1 MHEIK
6 LYNTATRTVE
16 PVKTHEPGCLTM
28 YTCGPTVYHYAH
40 IGNLRTYI
48 MEDVLEKLFAY
59 AGYEV
64 KRAMN
69 ITDVGHLTSDA
80 DTGADKMLE
89 GAKREGKTAMEI
101 ARFYTEAFFGDCKKL
116 NIKIPDIVVPATSC
130 IDDFIALI
138 QVLFDKGCAY
148 MAGGNVYFDT
158 SKAVD
163 YYRLTGHSADSLMV
177 GVRDDVT
184 EDSNKRNKS
193 DFVLWF
199 TESKFGEQ
207 ELRWDSP
214 WGYGYPGWHIEC
226 SAISLKYLGEYL
238 DIHAGGVD
246 NIFPHHTNEIAQSE
260 AAIGHEWC
268 SHWFHP
274 RHLNDKS
281 GKMSKSKGGIL
292 TVSVLEEAGYKPLA
306 YRLFCLQSHYM
317 KQLVFSYESLANAA
331 SAYDKL
337 LSRAASIK
345 AAAEKAQEEPD
356 LDKLAEYRER
366 FIETVGDDLNTS
378 MGLTLLYEAM
388 KADIS
393 AATKLAV
400 IEDFDRVLSLD
411 LLSGEAAAEEPA
423 DDVSHLEELLVKRAE
438 AKKNRDWAL
447 ADAIRDEVKAAGY
460 MIVDTPEGAKL
471 KKL

>member
-1 MHEIK
+1 MQTIK
-6 LYNTATRTVE
+6 LYNTATRQVE
-16 PVKTHEPGCLTM
+16 PVIPHEEGKLTM

-48 MEDVLEKLFAY
+48 MEDVLEKLFVL

-64 KRAMN
+64 KRGMN

-80 DTGADKMLE
+80 DTGEDKMLA

-101 ARFYTEAFFGDCKKL
+101 ARFYTEAFFADCEKL
-116 NIKIPDIVVPATSC
+116 NIKKPETVVPATAC
-130 IDDFIALI
+130 IDDFIRLI
-138 QVLFDKGCAY
+138 GVLFEKGYAY

-158 SKAVD
+158 SKVED
-163 YYRLTGHSADSLMV
+163 YYRLTGHSADDLMV

-184 EDSNKRNKS
+184 EDTNKRNKT

-268 SHWFHP
+268 RYWFHP

-292 TVSVLEEAGYKPLA
+292 TVSVLEENGYKPLA

-317 KQLVFSYESLANAA
+317 KQLVFSYESLDNAA

-337 LSRAASIK
+337 LSRVANIK
-345 AAAEKAQEEPD
+345 AQAEKEGEEPD
-356 LDKLAEYRER
+356 PEKVNEYKER
-366 FIETVGDDLNTS
+366 FIETVGNDLNTS
-378 MGLTLLYEAM
+378 LGLTLLYEVIKSAE
-388 KADIS
+388 S

-400 IEDFDRVLSLD
+400 IAEFDKVLSLD
-411 LLSGEAAAEEPA
+411 LLAAEPEEEPEA
-423 DDVSHLEELLVKRAE
+423 EDVSHLEELLVRRAE
-438 AKKNRDWAL
+438 AKKARDWAT

-460 MIVDTPEGAKL
+460 MIVDTPDGAVL

>member
-1 MHEIK
+1 MQTIK

-16 PVKTHEPGCLTM
+16 PVETHEPGMLTF

-48 MEDVLEKLFAY
+48 MEDVLEKLFTL

-64 KRAMN
+64 KRGMN

-101 ARFYTEAFFGDCKKL
+101 AEFYTKAFFDDCEKL
-116 NIKIPDIVVPATSC
+116 NIKKPDIVVPATAC

-138 QVLFDKGCAY
+138 GVLFEKGYAY
-148 MAGGNVYFDT
+148 KAGGNVYFDT
-158 SKAVD
+158 SKAQD
-163 YYRLTGHSADSLMV
+163 YYRLTGHSADDLMV

-226 SAISLKYLGEYL
+226 SAIALKYLGEYL

-268 SHWFHP
+268 RHWFHP

-292 TVSVLEEAGYKPLA
+292 TVSVLEEKGYKPLA
-306 YRLFCLQSHYM
+306 YRLFCLQSHYL
-317 KQLVFSYESLANAA
+317 KQLVFSYESLDNAE
-331 SAYDKL
+331 SAYDRL
-337 LSRAASIK
+337 LSRIAAIK
-345 AAAEKAQEEPD
+345 ARAEKDTQKADEE
-356 LDKLAEYRER
+356 KVNEYREK
-366 FIETVGDDLNTS
+366 FIETVGNDLNTS
-378 MGLTLLYEAM
+378 MGLTLLYDVIKE
-388 KADIS
+388 DLDD
-393 AATKLAV
+393 ATKV
-400 IEDFDRVLSLD
+400 EIIKTFDSVLSLD
-411 LLSGEAAAEEPA
+411 LLSGKAEEEPEA
-423 DDVSHLEELLVKRAE
+423 EDTAHLEELLIKRAE
-438 AKKNRDWAL
+438 AKRNRDWAT

>member
-1 MHEIK
+1 MNNIR

-16 PVKTHEPGCLTM
+16 PVKTHEPGKLTF
-28 YTCGPTVYHYAH
+28 YTCGPTVYHFAH

-48 MEDVLEKLFAY
+48 MEDVLEKLFTLD
-59 AGYEV
+59 GYEV
-64 KRAMN
+64 RRGMN

-101 ARFYTEAFFGDCKKL
+101 ARFYTDAFFKDCEKL
-116 NIKIPDIVVPATSC
+116 NIKKPEIVVPATAC

-138 QVLFDKGCAY
+138 QKLFDKGYAY

-158 SKAVD
+158 SKAKD
-163 YYRLTGHSADSLMV
+163 YYRLTGHSAEDLMV

-184 EDSNKRNKS
+184 EDANKRYKS

-199 TESKFGEQ
+199 TTSKFGEQ

-226 SAISLKYLGEYL
+226 SAISMKYLGEYL

-260 AAIGHEWC
+260 AALGHEWC
-268 SHWFHP
+268 THWFHP

-281 GKMSKSKGGIL
+281 GKMGKSKGGIL
-292 TVSVLEEAGYKPLA
+292 TVSVLEEKGYKPLA
-306 YRLFCLQSHYM
+306 YRLFCLQSHYL
-317 KQLVFSYESLANAA
+317 KQLVFSYESLDNAA
-331 SAYDKL
+331 QAYDKL
-337 LSRAASIK
+337 LSRIASIK
-345 AAAEKAQEEPD
+345 AQAEKEQAPADPD
-356 LDKLAEYRER
+356 KVGEYKQR

-378 MGLTLLYEAM
+378 MGLTLLYEVI
-388 KADIS
+388 KADLG
-393 AATKLAV
+393 ANTKLEIIKV
-400 IEDFDRVLSLD
+400 FDSVLSLD
-411 LLSGEAAAEEPA
+411 LLSGAPEEAAPEGDTA
-423 DDVSHLEELLVKRAE
+423 HLEELLIKRAE
-438 AKKNRDWAL
+438 AKRNKDWAA

-471 KKL
+471 KKI

>member
-6 LYNTATRTVE
+6 LYNTETRTVE
-16 PVKTHEPGCLTM
+16 PVKTHEPGRLTM

-356 LDKLAEYRER
+356 LEKLAEYRER

>member
-1 MHEIK
+1 MYKIK

-16 PVKTHEPGCLTM
+16 PVETHEPGKLTF

-48 MEDVLEKLFAY
+48 MEDVLEKLFTL

-89 GAKREGKTAMEI
+89 GARREGKTAMEI
-101 ARFYTEAFFGDCKKL
+101 AEFYTKAFFDDCEKL
-116 NIKIPDIVVPATSC
+116 NIKKPGIVVPATAC
-130 IDDFIALI
+130 IDDFIKLI
-138 QVLFDKGCAY
+138 SILFEKGYAY
-148 MAGGNVYFDT
+148 QAGGNVYFDT
-158 SKAVD
+158 SKAKD
-163 YYRLTGHSADSLMV
+163 YYRLTGHSADDLMV

-226 SAISLKYLGEYL
+226 SAISLTNLGEYL

-268 SHWFHP
+268 GHWFHP

-292 TVSVLEEAGYKPLA
+292 TVSVLEEKGYKPLA
-306 YRLFCLQSHYM
+306 YRLFCLQSHYL
-317 KQLVFSYESLANAA
+317 KQLVFSYESLDNAE

-337 LSRAASIK
+337 LSRIANIK
-345 AAAEKAQEEPD
+345 ARADRENAAADPEKVN
-356 LDKLAEYRER
+356 EYKER

-378 MGLTLLYEAM
+378 MGLTLLYEVI
-388 KADIS
+388 KADMDD
-393 AATKLAV
+393 ATKIGIIKV
-400 IEDFDRVLSLD
+400 FDSVLSLD
-411 LLSGEAAAEEPA
+411 LLSGKAEEEEEA
-423 DDVSHLEELLVKRAE
+423 GDTTHLEELLLKRAE
-438 AKKNRDWAL
+438 AKKNRDWAT